1 VLNSLA
7 STAVKVQLVAR
18 ISRDRAL
25 TIRVAMALGVV
36 MVLGFAGTFV
46 PAAVIPT
53 VAAGR

>member
-1 VLNSLA
+1 MLNSLA